1 MISATDFP
9 LTPTLSPV
17 GRGRGPRRRASIP
30 ALTPRLPCPRK
41 AFGVGGF
48 PLPTGERVRV
58 RGAMRQD
65 DISTFQARLLRQTPG
80 AAEQALWQVLRDRRF
95 QDAKFRRQAPVG
107 PFLAGFLCKAHRLI
121 VEVSDEA
128 PADARRDGWLTAQG
142 YRILRLTRQD
152 VLTDLP
158 GCLARIA
165 AGLAR

>member
-1 MISATDFP
+1 
-9 LTPTLSPV
+9 
-17 GRGRGPRRRASIP
+17 
-30 ALTPRLPCPRK
+30 
-41 AFGVGGF
+41 
-48 PLPTGERVRV
+48 
-58 RGAMRQD
+58 MRQD